1 MRNMID
7 LSGKVALVTGSS
19 RGIGQACALKLAE
32 AGADIVLNY
41 VTSQSAVMRVAES
54 IDRIGR
60 KVAVV
65 KADVSEQEDIEE
77 MIQFVDSTFGRLNIV
92 VSNAATGGFRSLLD
106 ADSRHFDAAMHS
118 NVRPL
123 IYLVQQSLRF
133 LEQGPG
139 RGKVIALTSHG
150 ATMALPSYGLIGAS
164 KAALEALVRHLT
176 LDVGHRNVN
185 VNAVRAGLVETDS
198 TRRLPDAERMFAGRA
213 NKSMMGER
221 VLTADDVAGAV
232 LFLASPLSDLVQG
245 ETLTVD
251 GGSAIHV

>member
-1 MRNMID
+1 MID

-41 VTSQSAVMRVAES
+41 VTSQAAAMRVAES
-54 IDRIGR
+54 IDSMGR
-60 KVAVV
+60 QVAVI
-65 KADVSEQEDIEE
+65 KADVSEPEDVEE
-77 MIQFVDSTFGRLNIV
+77 MMSFVEQTFGRLNIV

-106 ADSRHFDAAMHS
+106 ADSRHFDAAMHT

-123 IYLVQQSLRF
+123 IYLVQQSLRL
-133 LEQGPG
+133 LEQGPD

-150 ATMALPSYGLIGAS
+150 SMMALPSYGLIGAS

-185 VNAVRAGLVETDS
+185 VNAVRAGLVDTDS
-198 TRRLPDAERMFAGRA
+198 TRRLPDADRLFAGRT
-213 NKSMMGER
+213 NKTMMGER
-221 VLTADDVAGAV
+221 VLTAEDVAGTV
-232 LFLASPLSDLVQG
+232 LFLASPLSDLIQG
-245 ETLTVD
+245 ETITVD
-251 GGSAIHV
+251 GGVAIHV